1 MGKKTKRKG
10 VMGRKVKKIDPVK
23 DFDTGTRKEPA
34 QGNLVEIPPEP
45 ARSPV
50 VQHGK
55 MSAHFVRFVT
65 DRSKDRN
72 PIVFLDFSLELE
84 DVHEGRLP
92 REIEDEWK
100 HFKRGSVKRTDPSG
114 MGPQNL
120 ELSSVADSE
129 PDLAVVAAM
138 SRAVISRITQKGKGK
153 ERKVI
158 RLQMRFLTAYTADV
172 DRFCRNNYD
181 ETTWLSMKESQMS
194 LGEADGEA
202 AEG

>member
-1 MGKKTKRKG
+1 MAKPKRKG
-10 VMGRKVKKIDPVK
+10 TMGRKGKPLNTKK
-23 DFDTGTRKEPA
+23 DFDEPVKKEPK
-34 QGNLVEIPPEP
+34 QENLIEIPPEP

-55 MSAHFVRFVT
+55 MSAHFVRFVA

-72 PIVFLDFSLELE
+72 PVVFLDFSLELE

-92 REIEDEWK
+92 HEIEDEWK

-120 ELSSVADSE
+120 ELSSVSDSE

-158 RLQMRFLTAYTADV
+158 RLQMSFLTAYTADV
-172 DRFCRNNYD
+172 DRFCRNNFD
-181 ETTWLSMKESQMS
+181 ETVWLAMKESQMS
-194 LGEADGEA
+194 LGESDAEA
-202 AEG
+202 AAF